1 MTTDKEN
8 CYKVKTEVFEGPLP
22 LLLNLIEK
30 RKLLI
35 NDISLA
41 KVTDDFIHH
50 VENHGGF
57 PIADS
62 ADFILVAS
70 TLLLIKSK
78 SLLPEL
84 ELTEEEQG
92 NIEDLER
99 RLKIYKEI
107 VRLGSHVK
115 NRFGAD
121 MIFGRNLGRITHS
134 VFAPDRNVTAA
145 AVRIAIADLIAE
157 IPSLEELPRAAVKK
171 IVSLEEMIENL
182 SVRIR
187 SSMKVSF
194 REFSNYGKAE
204 KVNVIVSFLAML
216 ELVKRGIIDVIQD
229 THSADIQ
236 METDRVEVPRYG

>member
-1 MTTDKEN
+1 
-8 CYKVKTEVFEGPLP
+8 
-22 LLLNLIEK
+22 
-30 RKLLI
+30 
-35 NDISLA
+35 
-41 KVTDDFIHH
+41 
-50 VENHGGF
+50 
-57 PIADS
+57 
-62 ADFILVAS
+62 
-70 TLLLIKSK
+70 
-78 SLLPEL
+78 
-84 ELTEEEQG
+84 
-92 NIEDLER
+92 
-99 RLKIYKEI
+99 
-107 VRLGSHVK
+107 
-115 NRFGAD
+115 

>member
-1 MTTDKEN
+1 M
-8 CYKVKTEVFEGPLP
+8 
-22 LLLNLIEK
+22 
-30 RKLLI
+30 
-35 NDISLA
+35 
-41 KVTDDFIHH
+41 
-50 VENHGGF
+50 
-57 PIADS
+57 
-62 ADFILVAS
+62 
-70 TLLLIKSK
+70 
-78 SLLPEL
+78 
-84 ELTEEEQG
+84 
-92 NIEDLER
+92 
-99 RLKIYKEI
+99 
-107 VRLGSHVK
+107 
-115 NRFGAD
+115 
-121 MIFGRNLGRITHS
+121 
-134 VFAPDRNVTAA
+134 FAPDRNVTAA